1 MRRSVALLAFAAL
14 TSSQLVALRC
24 DMGAPEH
31 QAAAAHEAAPHDAA
45 PAHAAAAHGE
55 AAPAHETAGH
65 GQSAPGHE
73 PPHHPDGDT
82 CLMMMACGAASIRAV
97 RTVAVARIPTPFVR
111 ADFLATT
118 IPVAADLAVE
128 TPPPRLTV

>member
-1 MRRSVALLAFAAL
+1 MRRSVAFLAFAAL
-14 TSSQLVALRC
+14 TSPQSVALGC

-31 QAAAAHEAAPHDAA
+31 QAAAG
-45 PAHAAAAHGE
+45 HGE
-55 AAPAHETAGH
+55 AAPAHD
-65 GQSAPGHE
+65 
-73 PPHHPDGDT
+73 PPHHGDHPAPHHADRDT
-82 CLMMMACGAASIRAV
+82 CQMMMACGAASIRAV